1 MTALQEKQIYVHYE
15 LMADLSHLAIYRM
28 RLRIILIQNSIFP
41 KFSYNTCDKV
51 LRRRNIYWYHE
62 KCTQSTFTM
71 PKAIYN
77 ANIYNLK
84 LEHMTERKTRER
96 Q

>member
-1 MTALQEKQIYVHYE
+1 MTALQENYVHYE
-15 LMADLSHLAIYRM
+15 LMADLTHLAIYRM

-62 KCTQSTFTM
+62 KCTQRIFTM

-77 ANIYNLK
+77 ANIHNLK